1 MDSVRQRRVRAV
13 FDEVISL
20 PAGAQRQAHL
30 DALEAADADVR
41 AAVEGLLAAHDAAG
55 SFLEHGPGAAGLDD
69 PGPDVL
75 GRRIGPYEVV
85 RELGRGGMGTVFLG
99 VRVDDQ
105 YRKQVAIKVVRA
117 ALDRDPLDARFARE
131 RQILA
136 TLDHPDIAR
145 LIDAGTTATGL
156 PYLVMDYVD
165 GTPIDEYCTQQGLGI
180 EARLALFRRV
190 CDAVHHAH
198 RHLVVHRDLKPR
210 NILVTADG
218 SPKLLDFGIA
228 RLLSAEDGALGG
240 TAPAPGLTALT
251 DTGLRI
257 MTPEYASPEQAR
269 GETATTAADVYSLGV
284 ILFQLLTG
292 QRPYR
297 WTTTRLD
304 EMIKTICETP
314 VPRPSTIVKEPLA
327 RAVRGD
333 LDAIVLTALRKEPER
348 RYASVNALSDDIRLH
363 LAGHPV
369 TARTDAWTYRLGK
382 FTRRHRLGVA
392 AAVVV
397 ALSLVTGFGV
407 ALWQARIARAE
418 RQIAEAQRERAERR
432 FRDVRQLANSFLFEF
447 HDAIAPL
454 PGSTPA
460 RKLVV
465 STALEYLDS
474 LAAESADD
482 PRLQEELAAAY
493 DKVGDVQ
500 GSPAGANLGDS
511 AGALASYRKAEAI
524 RQAVVTRAANDS
536 DARERLGVSAVKV
549 ADALIGRGDLKAAV
563 TQYQTV
569 RRVREEA
576 LRLSPAPAKISI
588 RAGLAE
594 VTGRLCTTL
603 IPIGDVPGA
612 LENCARNA
620 DLLRG
625 LLRDAPAAPTASAWT
640 TQLALNGIATGNA
653 QRLSGDPAKAAVT
666 LRETIGAIEA
676 LIAKAPAGNADLE
689 RRLAVAHAY
698 HANAQMDLQD
708 LRGAAESYGAAVD
721 RLSRLAALDPA
732 NTRFR
737 TDLVYMLT
745 KRGEL
750 LVKQGD
756 LASAR
761 QVTSRALAL
770 QRESAMAPNAA
781 PEVLNDYAWAL
792 VSCQPEDL
800 RQPALALTFAKRAVA
815 ASSEPN
821 PVHLHTLAWAHFRTG
836 DPRAAVADA
845 ERALG
850 AMTAT
855 SGTAPAAPSTGL
867 RRQIE
872 TDLASFRAG
881 LRQPAAQ

>member
-1 MDSVRQRRVRAV
+1 MDADRQRRVRAV

-20 PAGAQRQAHL
+20 PAGADREARL
-30 DALEAADADVR
+30 DALTAGDAELR
-41 AAVEGLLAAHDAAG
+41 AAIDGLISAHHAAG
-55 SFLEHGPGAAGLDD
+55 SFLERGPGATGLDD
-69 PGPDVL
+69 PAPDVL

-136 TLDHPDIAR
+136 SLDHPDIAR

-165 GTPIDEYCTQQGLGI
+165 GTPIDEYCAQHGLSI

-190 CDAVHHAH
+190 CEAVHHAH

-228 RLLSAEDGALGG
+228 RLLSAEEGSSAVV
-240 TAPAPGLTALT
+240 PAAAGLTALT
-251 DTGLRI
+251 ETGLRV

-304 EMIKTICETP
+304 EIVRTICESP
-314 VPRPSTIVKEPLA
+314 VPRPSTIASEPAA
-327 RAVRGD
+327 RSLRGD
-333 LDAIVLTALRKEPER
+333 LDAIVLMALRKEPER
-348 RYASVNALSDDIRLH
+348 RYASVNELSEDIRRY

-369 TARTDAWTYRLGK
+369 IARTDAWTYRVGK
-382 FTRRHRLGVA
+382 FTSRHRLGVA
-392 AAVVV
+392 AAVIV

-407 ALWQARIARAE
+407 AIWQARIARAE
-418 RQIAEAQRERAERR
+418 RRIADAQRERAERR

-447 HDAIAPL
+447 HDAIATL

-482 PRLQEELAAAY
+482 PRLQEELATAY

-511 AGALASYRKAEAI
+511 AGALASYRKAETI
-524 RQAVVTRAANDS
+524 RQAMVARAPNDPN
-536 DARERLGVSAVKV
+536 ARERLAVSAVKV
-549 ADALIGRGDLKAAV
+549 ADAMIGRGDLKSAV

-576 LRLSPAPAKISI
+576 LRLSPADAGASQIPI

-603 IPIGDVPGA
+603 VPIGDVPGA
-612 LENCARNA
+612 LDNCSRNA

-625 LLRDAPAAPTASAWT
+625 LLRDAPAAPTAGAWS
-640 TQLALNGIATGNA
+640 TQLMLNGIATGNA
-653 QRLSGDPAKAAVT
+653 QRLSGDPKKAAAT
-666 LRETIGAIEA
+666 LRETVEAIEG
-676 LIAKAPAGNADLE
+676 LVTRSPARNADLE
-689 RRLAVAHAY
+689 RRLAVAYAY
-698 HANAQMDLQD
+698 LANAQMDLQD
-708 LRGAAESYGAAVD
+708 LRGAAESYGRAVE

-756 LASAR
+756 LAGAR
-761 QVTSRALAL
+761 VVTSRALAL
-770 QRESAMAPNAA
+770 QRESALSANAP

-800 RQPALALTFAKRAVA
+800 RQPAVALAFAKRAVA
-815 ASSEPN
+815 ASAEPN
-821 PVHLHTLAWAHFRTG
+821 PIHLHTLAWAHFRTG

-850 AMTAT
+850 AMTAA
-855 SGTAPAAPSTGL
+855 SGPASAAPSTGL

-881 LRQPAAQ
+881 LR

>member
-1 MDSVRQRRVRAV
+1 MDADRQRRVRAV
-13 FDEVISL
+13 FDEVIAL
-20 PAGAQRQAHL
+20 PAGADRQARL
-30 DALEAADADVR
+30 DALTAGDGELR
-41 AAVEGLLAAHDAAG
+41 AAIDGLIAAHSAAG
-55 SFLEHGPGAAGLDD
+55 SFLEHGPAAAGLDD

-145 LIDAGTTATGL
+145 LIDAGATASGL

-165 GTPIDEYCTQQGLGI
+165 GSPIDEYCADHNLSI

-228 RLLSAEDGALGG
+228 RLLSAEDGS
-240 TAPAPGLTALT
+240 PAGLTNAGGLTAMT
-251 DTGLRI
+251 ETGLRV

-269 GETATTAADVYSLGV
+269 GDTATTATDVYSLGV

-297 WTTTRLD
+297 WATTRLD
-304 EMIKTICETP
+304 EMVKTICEAP
-314 VPRPSTIVKEPLA
+314 APRPSTVASEPAA
-327 RAVRGD
+327 RRLRGD
-333 LDAIVLTALRKEPER
+333 LDAIVLMALRKEPER
-348 RYASVNALSDDIRLH
+348 RYASVNELSEDIRLH

-369 TARTDAWTYRLGK
+369 TARTDAWTYRVGK
-382 FTRRHRLGVA
+382 FTRRHRVGVA
-392 AAVVV
+392 AAAIV
-397 ALSLVTGFGV
+397 AISLVSGFGV

-418 RQIAEAQRERAERR
+418 RRIADAQRERAERR
-432 FRDVRQLANSFLFEF
+432 FGDVRQLANSFLFEF
-447 HDAIAPL
+447 HDAIASL

-465 STALEYLDS
+465 STALEYLDG
-474 LAAESADD
+474 LAKESADD
-482 PRLQEELAAAY
+482 PRLQEELAVAY

-524 RQAVVTRAANDS
+524 RQAMVARAPGDS

-549 ADALIGRGDLKAAV
+549 ADALIGRGDLKSAV

-576 LRLSPAPAKISI
+576 LKLSPDKISI

-603 IPIGDVPGA
+603 VPIGDVPGA
-612 LENCARNA
+612 LDNCARNA
-620 DLLRG
+620 DLLRA
-625 LLRDAPAAPTASAWT
+625 LLRDAPSAPGAGTWSA
-640 TQLALNGIATGNA
+640 QLALNGIATGNA
-653 QRLSGDPAKAAVT
+653 QRLSGDPTKAAAT
-666 LRETIGAIEA
+666 LRGAIAAIEA
-676 LIAKAPAGNADLE
+676 LVAKGPASNADLE
-689 RRLAVAHAY
+689 RRLAVANAY
-698 HANAQMDLQD
+698 LANAQTDLHD
-708 LRGAAESYGAAVD
+708 LPGAAESYGRAVE

-745 KRGEL
+745 KRGESL
-750 LVKQGD
+750 AKQGE
-756 LASAR
+756 LATAR
-761 QVTSRALAL
+761 QSTSRALAL

-800 RQPALALTFAKRAVA
+800 RQPAVALTFAKRAVA
-815 ASSEPN
+815 ASAEPN
-821 PVHLHTLAWAHFRTG
+821 PIHLHTLAWAHFRTG

-845 ERALG
+845 EKALG
-850 AMTAT
+850 AMTTA
-855 SGTAPAAPSTGL
+855 SGAAPAAPSTGL

-872 TDLASFRAG
+872 TDLASFRTA
-881 LRQPAAQ
+881 LR